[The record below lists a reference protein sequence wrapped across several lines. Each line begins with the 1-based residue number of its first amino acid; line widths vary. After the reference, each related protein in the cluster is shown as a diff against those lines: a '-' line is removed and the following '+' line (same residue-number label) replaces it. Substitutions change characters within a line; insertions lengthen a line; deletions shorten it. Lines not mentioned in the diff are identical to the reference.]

1 IAADTEAQRRQAL
14 GQMEGG
20 LARLTGGWAARLT
33 RVLAHLEAAI
43 DFVEEEL
50 PAELEQATLAEAA
63 AVAGEIAAALDDHH
77 RGERLRE
84 GLSVVILGAPNAGK
98 SSLLN
103 ALARRD
109 VAIVSETAGTTRDVV
124 EVQLDL
130 AGYPV
135 ILADTAGLRAMETA
149 VATGA
154 AAQAA
159 IEREG
164 MARARARAAVAD
176 VTLLL
181 VDIEAALQDA
191 SALEAVEALFD
202 SRAIL
207 LLNKADRCD
216 AAAVRR
222 LCESLQDRNPVVI
235 SAKTGEGLDLSLE
248 RLVEAAG
255 KVFGGGEEGAAI
267 TRVRH
272 RRALEDCRE
281 ALSRA
286 QTAELPELRAE
297 ELRLAVRALGRITGR
312 VDVEDL
318 LDIVFRDFCI
328 GK

>member
-1 IAADTEAQRRQAL
+1 
-14 GQMEGG
+14 M
-20 LARLTGGWAARLT
+20 
-33 RVLAHLEAAI
+33 
-43 DFVEEEL
+43 
-50 PAELEQATLAEAA
+50 
-63 AVAGEIAAALDDHH
+63 
-77 RGERLRE
+77 
-84 GLSVVILGAPNAGK
+84 
-98 SSLLN
+98 
-103 ALARRD
+103 ALAR
-109 VAIVSETAGTTRDVV
+109 AG
-124 EVQLDL
+124 
-130 AGYPV
+130 
-135 ILADTAGLRAMETA
+135 
-149 VATGA
+149 
-154 AAQAA
+154 
-159 IEREG
+159 
-164 MARARARAAVAD
+164 AAVAD

-181 VDIEAALQDA
+181 VDFEAALQDA

-318 LDIVFRDFCI
+318 LDKI
-328 GK
+328 GRAPV